1 MNSQIISKFESL
13 QKIPSDIN
21 EHLITLKKYSEE
33 CEVIVEMGV
42 RKIVSTW
49 AFLSASPKKLISL
62 DLHHPKIFGG
72 NLDEVIEAVKGTSI
86 DFQFIEADS
95 LKYKC
100 EPCDLLFIDTWHEYT
115 QLKKE
120 LFRHHQSAKKYIILH
135 DTVSFGFVD
144 EDAYSNQSKE
154 ETNLPT
160 GLIPAIDEFLFHNKE
175 WVLWERKV
183 NNNGLTIL
191 KRISPTF

>member
-72 NLDEVIEAVKGTSI
+72 NLDEVIDAVKGTSI

>member
-72 NLDEVIEAVKGTSI
+72 NLDEVIDAVKGTSI

-100 EPCDLLFIDTWHEYT
+100 EPCDLKQVCNTGCTYSQIMNDNKPLDSITYLF
-115 QLKKE
+115 
-120 LFRHHQSAKKYIILH
+120 
-135 DTVSFGFVD
+135 
-144 EDAYSNQSKE
+144 
-154 ETNLPT
+154 
-160 GLIPAIDEFLFHNKE
+160 
-175 WVLWERKV
+175 
-183 NNNGLTIL
+183 
-191 KRISPTF
+191 

>member
-72 NLDEVIEAVKGTSI
+72 NLDEVIDAVKGTSI

-120 LFRHHQSAKKYIILH
+120 LFRHHQSSKKYIILH

-144 EDAYSNQSKE
+144 EDAYSNQSQE

>member
-72 NLDEVIEAVKGTSI
+72 NLDEIIEAVKVTSI

>member
-1 MNSQIISKFESL
+1 MNSQIITKFESL

-49 AFLSASPKKLISL
+49 AFLSAGPKKLISL
-62 DLHHPKIFGG
+62 DLHHPKNFGG

-191 KRISPTF
+191 KRVSPTF